1 MDILI
6 FGKMKQ
12 MKRENTK
19 KEVHFTQIVEP
30 ETYNDTK

>member
-1 MDILI
+1 MMDILI
-6 FGKMKQ
+6 FGK